1 MSSKIDYQ
9 QVSLN
14 SVSGLDTDGNPFVEE
29 CYIIPLIIPLSEVA
43 SLLSGYDETDAS
55 SPNIETSRSLARLV
69 LAVLEAK
76 VDEG

>member
-14 SVSGLDTDGNPFVEE
+14 LVSGLDTNGDSFVEE
-29 CYIIPLIIPLSEVA
+29 CYIIPLIIPLSEIA

-55 SPNIETSRSLARLV
+55 SPNIETSRSLARLA
-69 LAVLEAK
+69 LGALKAK

>member
-69 LAVLEAK
+69 LAALEAK